1 MSAAP
6 QVNPMT
12 TLPPLST
19 TQRQVFSAAYACP
32 GLNLNE
38 LTRLTGLN
46 PATVAR
52 QVRHLEGL
60 GLLVSVVCTAVTNT
74 GRLCRR
80 ICRLV
85 RPAPWTVAA

>member
-1 MSAAP
+1 
-6 QVNPMT
+6 MT
-12 TLPPLST
+12 TLPALST

-38 LTRLTGLN
+38 LTRLIGLN

-52 QVRHLEGL
+52 QVRHLEQL

-74 GRLCRR
+74 SRLCRR

-85 RPAPWTVAA
+85 RPAPWTVAHG